1 MEDEYCNRAEIAQ
14 IRDRLLAELEFL
26 DGLGELRAAVELNS
40 AIEILTGRL
49 GEETKPNAIETL
61 RARLFN
67 A

>member
-26 DGLGELRAAVELNS
+26 DGLGEWRAAVELNS

-49 GEETKPNAIETL
+49 GEETKPHAIETL